1 MGKGSKNKRSARK
14 FKQIL
19 ETAKAADKLA
29 EKAKTAADKKEFI
42 RKLSELYFLMH
53 NETSTLNE
61 ITRSNPA
68 ALADMKK
75 YSTIFNAVKLIMDKM
90 NGPESSNV
98 PLTSP
103 LTALINKFD
112 LNKTITLNTIINY
125 QRIHQKNSKAYYSH
139 HTHEQVLIRDR
150 QNNNLVMLEQLL
162 SASLADK
169 NSTEKAL
176 AVADGLLALPEN
188 IYSAI
193 TDETLLK
200 KLHEFRQDHRA
211 AENVTEFQSLDAIKS
226 RLLKGLQQHED
237 NLHPDDA
244 EQLREQITN
253 ARTILKLSELINV
266 ELINNNVNLRSSPP
280 EVPKKLDSPWVQF
293 LIQQREDIAQLMLT
307 QYKMPYDEARKIM
320 REESEAQAYAPE
332 QPPVDAEQV
341 MQSTHTTGFR
351 MPGDETEP
359 SEPIQSYPADENPTL
374 DEPTR
379 FEATPKKPA
388 EPAEPAE
395 NDYKQNMINPRKPD
409 VKSNQNIAG
418 RRDKNSTEGQQ
429 HTIIDTNRGSFELIN
444 SKFTKEEIE
453 ALDKQLAA
461 QQQKPLTDE
470 SRKALGQGNFG
481 KVRYARRLDGNKEFV
496 AVKKVKKDIAQVKN
510 EMDVNEYCRKA
521 GLEDRLLLA
530 EASII
535 TQGKTPLP
543 ENASD
548 EAIKNRGTIDTMY
561 IFMPLGDTHLR
572 NYLSE
577 ANGEHSLRTQIS
589 HLVDDL
595 QTLHAKH
602 IYHCDIHQG
611 NLLGHDNRLKLVD
624 YGLMAA
630 YDDTGELIVKG
641 ADGTNL
647 RLFPINTNDPDPQT
661 IIGQQSSEAVAQQID
676 NWALGL
682 LALQLSPNEDVQTLA
697 TEIKIKTAAYLRFL
711 QDANR
716 AYNNTNFHGDAAA
729 KQAAQEKLQTSLLQ
743 EREKLAN
750 FINTVRTVVAADT
763 RLDPALKEIVSGL
776 LNPDASKRPSLQA
789 VANTLATAPTMQAAP
804 APSATAPSINTAQ
817 QDYIIAQPNIIPP
830 TQNVEDVVV
839 DDPAISQALDHI
851 KSDLLAVYAVFQRV
865 EPILRGGNL
874 QTADE
879 QELHEANARLLDIKI
894 IIDDASASDDQKY
907 HLQGLKGDRDRLLD
921 QFTRINNLIIEND
934 KAAKAYMQLFGI
946 PSKLDTISN
955 HFRAAQNEID
965 SLTRDAAELTP
976 DEFSARAQN
985 TKNMVEDLSKI
996 ISDLKE
1002 DTSFDKTPDQIIML
1016 DRFLEESKTL
1026 AEQYNALPLHPV
1038 DHFDVA
1044 LEATK
1049 EKLTQF
1055 EESLKNNNPVTADEM
1070 LKVQKQIV
1078 ALQKA
1083 ADKLQSQSDVVLTSS
1098 QKRVIKSAQDN
1109 LQSAMLKLMKI
1120 KSQVSSAAAPS
1131 ARKESNAPDHT
1142 QHPDDISRRQKL
1154 KDKLGE
1160 LLGTKT
1166 KPLDPSIPEEP
1177 ETAPTSA
1184 PSTPSERNTNV
1195 PPVPVSNMPAL
1206 KLLAER
1212 TLSIIEKTLPNFSNA
1227 IANKKLIREAE
1238 FSVAKNEL
1246 KKIESDLKNVSPQ
1259 TEDENTL
1266 ATLIH
1271 QQIQMLNTELP
1282 DIEFQNK
1289 ELSKQLEKQAAQ
1301 EAYAKSDE
1309 YKSLVGRIKLLA
1321 STLDKSA
1328 NITESQ
1334 LTEIGQLKRVVSSH
1348 EAHLSSSDFY
1358 TLVSTFNLL
1367 QAVSAQKTPVADA
1380 PIAPSTATAAPEKDQ
1395 PAKTQAVASGMIKDD
1410 LKYVEASAVY
1420 FAHVATI
1427 LRDHLKQMNNK
1438 KTLPNIDPK
1447 FIYAY
1452 VGGKNQIKDFL
1463 SKHQSY
1469 ANERPV
1475 VELQNLMRTTD
1486 ALFLK
1491 RLSPEHEKMADDMGR
1506 FNNRL
1511 LRVNNHDDL
1520 LQIQKE
1526 IRDFEQNNQQIL
1538 KRIPAKKDKDL
1549 NQNFTDNIVKHVFLA
1564 LNKTLAEKLRKFP
1577 ALSAAPQQ
1585 QPSVNVNEPSPSRK
1599 STFADKFL
1607 RRNRGNNNETT
1618 NKPQTI
1624 VSSESAEHTLNDFP
1638 GTQDPQPAIN
1648 PAPTETRPEA
1658 TEYSAMPEA
1667 TAPEKNAVDPL
1678 LAALKE
1684 KLEATLAAIQTLE
1697 QNTAFDPNA
1706 AFQKQILEAR
1716 LGGID
1721 NDLSGLR
1728 AHKDLTPTPE
1738 QKQEISAL
1746 RSQIKSELARINPE
1760 PAAVSSNNLS
1770 KTAVKEQL
1778 KEMIMKFN
1786 DLDREFQSL
1795 KNHADKKFNPEQL
1808 EAYHRLIQA
1817 FEAEKAAYSTLRQGT
1832 DEAIL
1837 SSRTM
1842 RELQYRISNLV
1853 SDIGITKMDLE
1864 QRAVPSQ
1871 NAAPVTIDLNFDLA
1885 VVKNTEKEVR
1895 SLLDDLNKAVVLP
1908 ENYAESNLEVHH
1920 NNLEGIRRQIESA
1933 KAESNLS
1940 RETAAQL
1947 VELESAYD
1955 LTKQLYDEA
1964 VQKVQPQAP
1973 SPPAPTEPAPIVNTE
1988 EAINR
1993 IARSVNDIA
2002 QALSNLPNN
2011 VEFTAEQRTELN
2023 NHRKDLIRLGREVD
2037 ALNSD
2042 DNATK
2047 VAAVKKSI
2055 DNLLEV
2061 YATHYKNQAL
2071 LQQNPALAMTQEMK
2085 NKKLTDA
2092 ILTRGLSDAE
2102 RIKTINEALA
2112 NGADINTRLEAN
2124 TTPLMLAISV
2134 GNKAVV
2140 KSLLDANPDTTIIN
2154 ELGSSAYHL
2163 AKMKVFHTDGKPRES
2178 ATESS
2183 KAIFDLVRHH
2193 IFSAENRAQKHK
2205 KFLSR
2210 LRGPS
2215 FITITTTDGK
2225 SYQLIGNEITPNIE
2239 KALKDNQGIV
2249 LPKMKAGEKNKRM
2262 FGEGGFGR
2270 VRLAREIK
2278 PNGEL
2283 GEFFAVKKTK
2293 NRQEIIFV
2301 ENAVQEQ
2308 LKAQGLGNVVTLQ
2321 ESIAYTKDQNKQNT
2335 AYQFFPLARGD
2346 GYYLTDLLD
2355 TLDAPQRN
2363 ELLKSSA
2370 SFMLTGLKSLH
2381 DHHFCHQDIDLSNFL
2396 IFDNNQIRFADLGL
2410 MRNFNQQPASDD
2422 EIANPSG
2429 TPGKLSYQ
2437 TIDLTAND
2445 RRALGQE
2452 GFSQAQDR
2460 WALGLTLLKMAIPP
2474 NQTENFNTLLYN
2486 INLINNANIPLKKK
2500 PSIDRVKSEINR
2512 FIQNLPGIDTQV
2524 VNAIQGLLHSDPAQR
2539 MSLEAAIQAIRA
2551 PSVEL
2556 ANQTTDRIV
2565 IPPAAP
2571 APVQPNNLLTES
2583 QLLKDIEELDR
2594 LSNNLIPPVDDSP
2607 ASPTIDPEQRTRI
2620 INAFAASNITGLD
2633 IASDESR
2640 NINERAAA
2648 LLSIYDYLNEKAN
2661 DINFMYAYNKPLAEI
2676 QLALEAINNL
2686 AINIHLPDLRHS
2698 IVTKLDDI
2706 NSDLADPIIEAAE
2719 RLENKMQT
2727 IQDAIGANAE
2737 NVVEAELDDDAP
2749 APIVAAPSPAVET
2762 AAKTRVDVFCDFDG
2776 TLTKHAGIESTA
2788 AFMQFV
2794 RQMPGKENFNWV
2806 DGTPEQYRA
2815 FYASP
2820 EGQDHLIHADGIK
2833 LIKALMDNPAL
2844 DLNFSIITRNTPNAI
2859 ETMLAQTPELRDY
2872 FTNGRIRIESTR
2884 TARANSKGDLV
2895 DQCQRPDSPAA
2906 LSVVLDDHEPDRLS
2920 MLSEL
2925 NANTSIAANFNAGEL
2940 NADNV
2945 LASVTSKLA
2954 TIPYQKRL
2962 DDLARRI
2969 VDLKVKVDVSND
2981 INKNNPK
2988 KLAEKAQKRAADK
3001 IALFAELDRYF
3012 FEHLNDA
3019 NLTRDDRAA
3028 LSAKSEIMKANLAA
3042 IPAAPAPDLSTA
3054 QAADLPPAP
3063 APETLGT
3070 DARQQPAQQPAAPPP
3085 PNDAASPV
3093 PPPPPA
3099 GTPPPVPPRPPAAGS
3114 PPPPASPPPP
3124 PPAAPAPIVAAPAP
3138 VINSMPAAT
3147 KPKGTLK
3154 ALDKKAMKLFNE
3166 DFAHYKQNLDAML
3179 NYTANAK
3186 NSKTAS
3192 KENLQF
3198 EKIEK
3203 SLPKLADELTEIRN
3217 LLHANLQAAKDEKI
3231 RLEAK
3236 ALIEKIE
3243 ARWPELDEIKN
3254 NIVAARAFNA
3264 EADRIALHGRL
3275 GKNDDEPNQSF
3286 KDAKTLVDAYLQDPL
3301 AGGYLS
3307 TGNPNSMPQLNNA
3320 KEATALLYDSANG
3333 VKCAAIRTIANK
3345 GEPTEAITHHLYFDA
3360 KVAENIKG
3368 SRQGLRP
3375 NNIPSDAVMCWAI
3388 AALLNYKNDVN
3399 LAKKTLII
3407 GAGGLQKD
3415 VAEALM
3421 IVAELHNIKYTI
3433 KDAPLH
3439 LKQSDL
3445 MSRVEYAK
3453 KKYPDDKL
3461 YMIDRSTEVSPHRN
3475 N

>member
-388 EPAEPAE
+388 EPAE

-521 GLEDRLLLA
+521 GLENRLLLA

-561 IFMPLGDTHLR
+561 IFMPLGDTHLG

-595 QTLHAKH
+595 QTLHATH

-611 NLLGHDNRLKLVD
+611 NLLWHDNRLKLVD

-630 YDDTGELIVKG
+630 YDDAGNLIVKG

-682 LALQLSPNEDVQTLA
+682 LALQLSPSEDLQTLA

-729 KQAAQEKLQTSLLQ
+729 KQAAQEKLQTSLVQ
-743 EREKLAN
+743 ERETLAN

-804 APSATAPSINTAQ
+804 APSATAPSANTTQ

-830 TQNVEDVVV
+830 TQNAEDVVV

-865 EPILRGGNL
+865 EPILRGGKL

-879 QELHEANARLLDIKI
+879 QALHEANARLLDIKI
-894 IIDDASASDDQKY
+894 IIDDASASDDQKH
-907 HLQGLKGDRDRLLD
+907 HLQGLRGDRDRLLD
-921 QFTRINNLIIEND
+921 QFTRINNLIIQND
-934 KAAKAYMQLFGI
+934 EAAKAYMQLFGI

-1334 LTEIGQLKRVVSSH
+1334 LTEIGQLKRVVTSH
-1348 EAHLSSSDFY
+1348 EAYLSSSDFY
-1358 TLVSTFNLL
+1358 TLTSTFNLL

-1380 PIAPSTATAAPEKDQ
+1380 PIAPSAATAAPENGQ
-1395 PAKTQAVASGMIKDD
+1395 PAKTQAVASGMVKDD
-1410 LKYVEASAVY
+1410 LKYIEASAVY

-1427 LRDHLKQMNNK
+1427 LRDHLRQMNNK

-1447 FIYAY
+1447 FINAY

-1463 SKHQSY
+1463 SNHQSY

-1491 RLSPEHEKMADDMGR
+1491 RLSPEHDKMAGEMGR

-1648 PAPTETRPEA
+1648 PAPTETRPET
-1658 TEYSAMPEA
+1658 TEYSALPDA
-1667 TAPEKNAVDPL
+1667 IAPKTNAVDPL

-1706 AFQKQILEAR
+1706 AFQKQILEAQ

-1746 RSQIKSELARINPE
+1746 RGQIKTELARLNPE
-1760 PAAVSSNNLS
+1760 PAAISGNKLS
-1770 KTAVKEQL
+1770 KSEVIHQL
-1778 KEMIMKFN
+1778 KDVKTKF
-1786 DLDREFQSL
+1786 DHLHDEFKAL
-1795 KNHADKKFNPEQL
+1795 KNRANKKFNPEQL
-1808 EAYHRLIQA
+1808 EDYHKLIQA
-1817 FEAEKAAYSTLRQGT
+1817 FEAQKTAYSDLRQSA
-1832 DEAIL
+1832 DEAL
-1837 SSRTM
+1837 LNARNM
-1842 RELQYRISNLV
+1842 REFQYSILKII
-1853 SDIGITKMDLE
+1853 SDIDVVNIDLE

-1871 NAAPVTIDLNFDLA
+1871 NTAPVTIDLNFDLD
-1885 VVKNTEKEVR
+1885 VIKNTEKEVR
-1895 SLLDDLNKAVVLP
+1895 SLLTYLNNATTLT
-1908 ENYAESNLEVHH
+1908 EGYIESNLEVHH
-1920 NNLEGIRRQIESA
+1920 NNLEGARRQIESA

-1964 VQKVQPQAP
+1964 VQKAQPQAP
-1973 SPPAPTEPAPIVNTE
+1973 NPPAPAEPTPTANI

-2023 NHRKDLIRLGREVD
+2023 NHRKDLIRLDREVD

-2055 DNLLEV
+2055 DNLLN
-2061 YATHYKNQAL
+2061 TQAAHHEAQASL
-2071 LQQNPALAMTQEMK
+2071 LQKASPPVLSRTEMPAQKKVATLNN
-2085 NKKLTDA
+2085 NKLFLEIEKGRLRKVKA
-2092 ILTRGLSDAE
+2092 CL
-2102 RIKTINEALA
+2102 N
-2112 NGADINTRLEAN
+2112 NGADINALNELKS
-2124 TTPLMLAISV
+2124 TPLMVAIQAKKKDIIEV
-2134 GNKAVV
+2134 
-2140 KSLLDANPDTTIIN
+2140 LLTRNPDATIVDKRQLN
-2154 ELGSSAYHL
+2154 AYQL
-2163 AKMKVFHTDGKPRES
+2163 AKMGASNIPGKPP
-2178 ATESS
+2178 AN
-2183 KAIFDLVRHH
+2183 KNDKDIFNLVREY
-2193 IFSAENRAQKHK
+2193 IFSPTAR
-2205 KFLSR
+2205 LSKNDTQAF
-2210 LRGPS
+2210 S
-2215 FITITTTDGK
+2215 IITAGDK
-2225 SYQLIGNEITPNIE
+2225 QYQLIGNRITPDIE
-2239 KALKDNQGIV
+2239 NALQQALGV
-2249 LPKMKAGEKNKRM
+2249 ALPKKQHRAVEKRM
-2262 FGEGGFGR
+2262 FGQGAFGR
-2270 VRLAREIK
+2270 VRLAREIN
-2278 PNGEL
+2278 PDGTPGAFL
-2283 GEFFAVKKTK
+2283 AVKKVK
-2293 NRQEIIFV
+2293 LRQETVFN
-2301 ENAVQEQ
+2301 ETALHDG
-2308 LKAQGLGNVVTLQ
+2308 LKARGADHVVIPQ
-2321 ESIAYTKDQNKQNT
+2321 VAVAYTKGAKGQDT
-2335 AYQFFPLARGD
+2335 AYQLFPVALKD
-2346 GYYLTDLLD
+2346 GRTLIADLNQLPPHEKN
-2355 TLDAPQRN
+2355 TR
-2363 ELLKSSA
+2363 LKA
-2370 SFMLTGLKSLH
+2370 YAETMLTGLKTLH
-2381 DHHFCHQDIDLSNFL
+2381 QNHFAHQDIKPDNFL
-2396 IFDNNQIRFADLGL
+2396 LLPDGSLRFGDLGF
-2410 MRNFNQQPASDD
+2410 MRDFVSQPA
-2422 EIANPSG
+2422 
-2429 TPGKLSYQ
+2429 
-2437 TIDLTAND
+2437 TIDQNKHPEMV
-2445 RRALGQE
+2445 GQMTHMPITFLKTNLE
-2452 GFSQAQDR
+2452 QLSQEHDR
-2460 WALGLTLLKMAIPP
+2460 WSLGLTLLQMALPP
-2474 NQTENFNTLLYN
+2474 ADLSQFKKLLDGFEDFHSSNRTADEAAALKNTLFNKL
-2486 INLINNANIPLKKK
+2486 
-2500 PSIDRVKSEINR
+2500 DRLVNH
-2512 FIQNLPGIDTQV
+2512 LPTADSQV
-2524 VNAIQGLLHSDPAQR
+2524 VAVIKGLLNRDPTQR
-2539 MSLEAAIQAIRA
+2539 ISLEAAIQAIRA

-2556 ANQTTDRIV
+2556 ANQPTDRIV

-2571 APVQPNNLLTES
+2571 APIPVQPGLQELNEL
-2583 QLLKDIEELDR
+2583 IEELDR
-2594 LSNNLIPPVDDSP
+2594 MAPDRTMPADNLDANDAITQMIEYYK
-2607 ASPTIDPEQRTRI
+2607 AELARI
-2620 INAFAASNITGLD
+2620 N
-2633 IASDESR
+2633 DE
-2640 NINERAAA
+2640 
-2648 LLSIYDYLNEKAN
+2648 AN
-2661 DINFMYAYNKPLAEI
+2661 DISLQLQDPFLPSPTEAEI
-2676 QLALEAINNL
+2676 NALRTQLDTLGHALNN
-2686 AINIHLPDLRHS
+2686 ARQTMADN
-2698 IVTKLDDI
+2698 KLDDQALLTLLKTAQENLDKTTDEFTRQHGDI
-2706 NSDLADPIIEAAE
+2706 EIIEALLNE
-2719 RLENKMQT
+2719 DEDVEIITPRVQPT
-2727 IQDAIGANAE
+2727 
-2737 NVVEAELDDDAP
+2737 VEA
-2749 APIVAAPSPAVET
+2749 ST
-2762 AAKTRVDVFCDFDG
+2762 KTRVDVFCDFDG